1 MSPNGWLPW
10 HVHALFEAKMNIA
23 LDSHACL
30 RVRGL
35 QLAAFCFGGATD
47 RPTSSSAC
55 FDPWQS
61 RQHGCLDLS
70 GGKTSRRSCSS
81 QGTLMLP
88 PISVT
93 LRMTVCIAWGAGAA
107 EIICWLARA
116 RTCWFARKTGIL
128 CSWPAQTGSCRWP
141 IHSPLAGVTL
151 GH

>member
-10 HVHALFEAKMNIA
+10 HVHALLEAKVNIA

-35 QLAAFCFGGATD
+35 QLAAWFLLVELQIDHA
-47 RPTSSSAC
+47 TSSSAC

-93 LRMTVCIAWGAGAA
+93 LRMTVCIHAGLPGRRASCAVGPLKPGAA
-107 EIICWLARA
+107 DGLFTRLWLE
-116 RTCWFARKTGIL
+116 
-128 CSWPAQTGSCRWP
+128 
-141 IHSPLAGVTL
+141 
-151 GH
+151 